1 MEAPTIDRLA
11 NDDDARGCAAIMCS
25 SDPWLTLGRSF
36 DECLSRLT
44 DTTREI
50 WVARLGALP
59 LPQRSTDGARSSRP
73 LAGRR
78 PAARDARRVAASERD
93 ARVPAYPLG
102 GEIAGFVILNMQGG
116 FVGYI
121 QTICVAA
128 SSRGAGLGTR
138 IMQFAEERIFREFP
152 NVFLCVS
159 SFNTRAREFY
169 ERLGYKVVGEL
180 TEFLVRGH
188 DELLMRKT
196 LGPMS
201 EFKASPQPTMS
212 TSKGDRA

>member
-1 MEAPTIDRLA
+1 MEAPIIDRLA
-11 NDDDARGCAAIMCS
+11 NDDDARACAAIMCS
-25 SDPWLTLGRSF
+25 SDPWTTLGRSF
-36 DECLSRLT
+36 EECLSRLT
-44 DTTREI
+44 DQTREI
-50 WVARLGALP
+50 WVAR
-59 LPQRSTDGARSSRP
+59 
-73 LAGRR
+73 
-78 PAARDARRVAASERD
+78 
-93 ARVPAYPLG
+93 LG
-102 GEIAGFVILNMQGG
+102 GEIAGFVILNMKGG

-128 SSRGAGLGTR
+128 ASRGSGLGTR
-138 IMQFAEERIFREFP
+138 IMQFAEERIFRESP

-159 SFNTRAREFY
+159 SFNTRARELY

-201 EFKASPQPTMS
+201 EFKASSQPQPV
-212 TSKGDRA
+212 DRP